1 LRLVLCEKKLLEEFM
16 GFTTKHVFPYLNQ
29 QVLEGEG

>member
-1 LRLVLCEKKLLEEFM
+1 LALWEKELFEEFL
-16 GFTTKHVFPYLNQ
+16 GFTTKHVIPNSNQ